1 MRKLTWQDVLLVLAV
16 LLLARLLV
24 LLVRWTVGHTAENLP
39 AHLRLTIL
47 RVAPLTRLLIDVV
60 AIAIVGRFW
69 WSRHFRTLLH
79 CLPASGWSWPSPKDY
94 GSSLV
99 AGLVTI
105 LENTYQPGD
114 WIEVDGTYGEVKAIG
129 LRAVH
134 LVTPDDTEV
143 IIPHSR
149 LWSASIFNASSGNRS
164 LLCVADFYLH
174 PDHDAFTVRRR
185 LTEVAVSS
193 SYRKPE
199 TPVTVIVL
207 EKPWGTH
214 YRVKAYVKESREQ
227 FLLITDLTMRGK
239 EALQAMNIQ
248 FPRRFTQKRA
258 GAELPTIPSPPVL
271 LECEHVVF
279 CRATSSPPL
288 LRLLRT
294 PGDLLT
300 VTY

>member
-16 LLLARLLV
+16 LVLARLLV
-24 LLVRWTVGHTAENLP
+24 LFVRWVLRHAAEKAP
-39 AHLRLTIL
+39 PRLRLTIL
-47 RVAPLTRLLIDVV
+47 RVTPITRLLIDVG
-60 AIAIVGRFW
+60 AIAIVVP
-69 WSRHFRTLLH
+69 LLVEPTFQNIVA
-79 CLPASGWSWPSPKDY
+79 LVAGIGLVLAFALKDY

-99 AGLVTI
+99 AGLVTV

-114 WIEVDGTYGEVKAIG
+114 WIEVDGTYGEVRAIG
-129 LRAVH
+129 VRAVH

-174 PDHDAFTVRRR
+174 PDHDAFAVRRR
-185 LTEVAVSS
+185 LAEIAASS

-227 FLLITDLTMRGK
+227 FLLITDLTVLGK
-239 EALQAMNIQ
+239 EALRAMSI
-248 FPRRFTQKRA
+248 RFAQSPY
-258 GAELPTIPSPPVL
+258 AEIG
-271 LECEHVVF
+271 
-279 CRATSSPPL
+279 RI
-288 LRLLRT
+288 
-294 PGDLLT
+294 
-300 VTY
+300 

>member
-24 LLVRWTVGHTAENLP
+24 LLVRWAVQRTAEKIP
-39 AHLRLTIL
+39 PHLRLTIL
-47 RVAPLTRLLIDVV
+47 RVAPLARLLIDVA
-60 AIAIVGRFW
+60 AIAIVVPILVEPTFQNIVALVAGIGLVLAFA
-69 WSRHFRTLLH
+69 L
-79 CLPASGWSWPSPKDY
+79 KDY

-129 LRAVH
+129 LRALH

-174 PDHDAFTVRRR
+174 PDHDASSVRRR
-185 LTEVAVSS
+185 LTEMATSS
-193 SYRKPE
+193 SYRKPG

-227 FLLITDLTMRGK
+227 FLLITDLTLLGK
-239 EALQAMNIQ
+239 EVLQAMNIQ
-248 FPRRFTQKRA
+248 FAQAVYAEA
-258 GAELPTIPSPPVL
+258 GRS
-271 LECEHVVF
+271 
-279 CRATSSPPL
+279 
-288 LRLLRT
+288 
-294 PGDLLT
+294 
-300 VTY
+300 